1 MKFTTTYFNFKT
13 NRPDH
18 IISGAIVP
26 KTKEEIIE
34 GIKAYVDSICPAED
48 RTDENGNDTLKIE
61 EGARLPQSIR
71 SRPIQVTMRYS

>member
-18 IISGAIVP
+18 IISGAMVP

-34 GIKAYVDSICPAED
+34 GIKAYVDSICPLED

-61 EGARLPQSIR
+61 EGARFPFMMRPQQIS
-71 SRPIQVTMRYS
+71 MRYS